1 LNDFG
6 TGYSSLSYLSN
17 IPIDTV
23 KIDISFVRRILNDK
37 KAMNIVNSIIY
48 LAKNLGIKTIA
59 EGVENKDLF
68 ELLKDMGCDY
78 FQGYMFYKPMPEDEF
93 LKMLYHW
100 Q

>member
-1 LNDFG
+1 
-6 TGYSSLSYLSN
+6 
-17 IPIDTV
+17 
-23 KIDISFVRRILNDK
+23 
-37 KAMNIVNSIIY
+37 MNIVNSIIY